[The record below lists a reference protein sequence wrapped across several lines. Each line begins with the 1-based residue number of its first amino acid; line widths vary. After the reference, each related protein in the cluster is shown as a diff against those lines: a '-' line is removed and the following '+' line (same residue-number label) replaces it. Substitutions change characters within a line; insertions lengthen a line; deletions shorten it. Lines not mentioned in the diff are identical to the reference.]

1 MTEIIARRDFP
12 PLYIWMDVAFPA
24 IFAGYAGVI
33 IIIYNLFQK
42 DNKARIN
49 IPWLLAIGV
58 LVRFGW
64 EAGLLLGG
72 IRPAGFEGIAE
83 KLRPLVINSLP
94 ETNLGMSY
102 IYLIYLAYSSRF
114 TEDMRRRGA
123 RQLLLPD
130 YKALQL

>member
-12 PLYIWMDVAFPA
+12 PLYIWMDVAFLA
-24 IFAGYAGVI
+24 LFAGYAGVI
-33 IIIYNLFQK
+33 IYNLFRK

-58 LVRFGW
+58 PVQFGW

-83 KLRPLVINSLP
+83 NQFVAGNESL
-94 ETNLGMSY
+94 Y
-102 IYLIYLAYSSRF
+102 AVYLSHISRIQRRF
-114 TEDMRRRGA
+114 TEDMRRRDA
-123 RQLLLPD
+123 RQLLPD
-130 YKALQL
+130 NKALQLKRKTIQPHR

>member
-12 PLYIWMDVAFPA
+12 PLYIWMDVAFLA
-24 IFAGYAGVI
+24 LFAGYAGVI
-33 IIIYNLFQK
+33 IYNLFRK
-42 DNKARIN
+42 DNKARIY

-83 KLRPLVINSLP
+83 NQFVAGNESLYAVYLSHISHIADSRRICGGAMLDSFCRTTKL
-94 ETNLGMSY
+94 
-102 IYLIYLAYSSRF
+102 YS
-114 TEDMRRRGA
+114 
-123 RQLLLPD
+123 
-130 YKALQL
+130 

>member
-12 PLYIWMDVAFPA
+12 PLYIWMDVAFLA
-24 IFAGYAGVI
+24 LFAGYAGVI
-33 IIIYNLFQK
+33 IYNLFRK

-58 LVRFGW
+58 PVQFGW

-83 KLRPLVINSLP
+83 NQFVAGNESLYAV
-94 ETNLGMSY
+94 SY
-102 IYLIYLAYSSRF
+102 ISHLRF

-123 RQLLLPD
+123 RQLLPD
-130 YKALQL
+130 NKALQLKRKTIQPHR